1 MFKDFSKFD
10 KQYSVFPNLLSEIEG
25 EKLTDESVEKFIHS
39 TLSIKV
45 YEIQQRLEH
54 LKAPTR
60 LSELEA
66 VNKVSEKLSDN
77 NDSSDDK
84 GEFFPTPPAF
94 LPSPSSFSLD
104 VHPDVPTSLPKN
116 N

>member
-1 MFKDFSKFD
+1 M
-10 KQYSVFPNLLSEIEG
+10 
-25 EKLTDESVEKFIHS
+25 
-39 TLSIKV
+39 
-45 YEIQQRLEH
+45 
-54 LKAPTR
+54 
-60 LSELEA
+60 
-66 VNKVSEKLSDN
+66 NKVSEKLSDN